1 MKFSTFIMFLLIRNF
16 PGDFWVAKATDNRN
30 VHFA

>member
-16 PGDFWVAKATDNRN
+16 LGDFWVAKAGDNRD
-30 VHFA
+30 VPFA